1 MKRTKFSIDVISD
14 VYDGYTDGQRWNGWE
29 MPYLSKAEV
38 MRFLATEPFD
48 ENSATTFRW
57 EGETLIE
64 TDRDD
69 ECSDIVPTI
78 SIEGQTH
85 YRIGNGWVWE
95 EVKTTYN
102 N

>member
-29 MPYLSKAEV
+29 MPYLSKPEV
-38 MRFLATEPFD
+38 MRFLATEAFD
-48 ENSATTFRW
+48 EDSATTFRW

-64 TDRDD
+64 TDRD
-69 ECSDIVPTI
+69 EQCSDVVPTTTI
-78 SIEGQTH
+78 DGQTY

-102 N
+102 